1 MRVLK
6 GSSCG
11 CHAGIADIVK
21 KCEHQQLQPR
31 LQADNLQTFLQL
43 AVPTSCYLGFSV
55 ISV

>member
-43 AVPTSCYLGFSV
+43 AVPTSCYLGFSM